1 MLGYKWNTSKPVFN
15 ARLLTTFGKLDEQD
29 IADINGCQKRLVT
42 ELINRY
48 GWNADEAQS
57 KVDQFNSNLPTAQ
70 VTVPAA
76 FTND

>member
-1 MLGYKWNTSKPVFN
+1 MLGFTWNTSKPAFN

-48 GWNADEAQS
+48 GWNADDAQS
-57 KVDQFNSNLPTAQ
+57 KVDQFSSTLTNAQGALPARLTH
-70 VTVPAA
+70 
-76 FTND
+76 D